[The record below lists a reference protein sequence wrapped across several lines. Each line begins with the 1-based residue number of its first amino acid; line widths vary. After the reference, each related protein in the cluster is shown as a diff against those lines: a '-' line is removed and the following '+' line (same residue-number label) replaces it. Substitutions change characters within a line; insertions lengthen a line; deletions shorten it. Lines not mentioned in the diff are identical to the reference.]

1 LTFSPQKDAAASFF
15 ITRKTPQLAIQG
27 VGCYALSDGMAR
39 YPPLQQQTYSA
50 QAEAVIETGYN
61 PDQKSGTQ

>member
-1 LTFSPQKDAAASFF
+1 
-15 ITRKTPQLAIQG
+15 
-27 VGCYALSDGMAR
+27 MAR
-39 YPPLQQQTYSA
+39 YPPLQQQAYSA

>member
-1 LTFSPQKDAAASFF
+1 LEKDAAASFF
-15 ITRKTPQLAIQG
+15 ITRKTPQLAVQE
-27 VGCYALSDGMAR
+27 VGCSPLSDGMAR

-50 QAEAVIETGYN
+50 QAEAAKETGYN